1 MIKILQVRNIDSF
14 VESRRQKTS
23 EKDRKTVQSI
33 LNDVRKNG
41 DSAVK
46 KYERK
51 FNGKSTSQLRVS
63 AKEIKEALS
72 KISLEE
78 SPALYD
84 MKREIL
90 DYSSELMQD
99 LRIRVK
105 KHDKYKEGFLIVC
118 RWIDRNSKYEKGISF
133 IDGEQVQV
141 PQRLEKRLR
150 AKGLIFGGRGSRIE
164 LSDLK
169 RSFVPIP
176 SVGCYIPGGQ
186 ARYPSSVVMSVV
198 PAAVA
203 GVKRIVVVS
212 PPGRNGKI
220 DPLTIAAAKRC
231 GATEIYKVGGAQA
244 IGALAYGTKTIPKV
258 DKIIGPG
265 GKFVSVA
272 KSLVSDQTAIDMVA
286 GPTELGIIAD
296 ASSDPELVALDL
308 ISQAEHSKDTMCFV
322 ITQSKTMANQIQKSI
337 EKLIPGTERSSIIKE
352 SISKNGFIA
361 VCKNENEMVELANKI
376 APEHLELMVK
386 NAKSL
391 SQKITGAG
399 LLLIGKNTPSAA
411 SDYLL
416 GTNHILPTNGFGR
429 TRGGLSVLDFLKL
442 QTVVESEK
450 SALRKIS
457 KSLKALTDAE
467 GFPNHFRAV
476 ERRLD

>member
-23 EKDRKTVQSI
+23 EKDKKIVQAI

-46 KYERK
+46 KYEQN
-51 FNGKSTSQLRVS
+51 FNGRNTSQLRVS
-63 AKEIKEALS
+63 EKEIKEAKS
-72 KISLEE
+72 KISRKEYRAIGELKFWLGSVYEGHLRNQVQDAVKKTNTDPTGQLEE
-78 SPALYD
+78 LGVS
-84 MKREIL
+84 I
-90 DYSSELMQD
+90 
-99 LRIRVK
+99 
-105 KHDKYKEGFLIVC
+105 
-118 RWIDRNSKYEKGISF
+118 EKS
-133 IDGEQVQV
+133 
-141 PQRLEKRLR
+141 L
-150 AKGLIFGGRGSRIE
+150 
-164 LSDLK
+164 
-169 RSFVPIP
+169 VPIP

-186 ARYPSSVVMSVV
+186 ARYPSSVVMSVTT
-198 PAAVA
+198 AECA

-212 PPGRNGKI
+212 PPGRDGKI

-244 IGALAYGTKTIPKV
+244 IGALAYGTKSIPKV
-258 DKIIGPG
+258 DKIVGPG
-265 GKFVSVA
+265 GKFVSIA
-272 KSLVSDQTAIDMVA
+272 KSLVSDQIAIDMIA
-286 GPTELGIIAD
+286 GPTELGIIAN
-296 ASSDPELVALDL
+296 ASSNPELVALDL

-322 ITQSKTMANQIQKSI
+322 ITQSKTMAKQIQKSI

-361 VCKNENEMVELANKI
+361 ICKNENEVIELANKI
-376 APEHLELMVK
+376 APEHLELMVG

-391 SQKITGAG
+391 SKKITGAG

-411 SDYLL
+411 SDYIL

-442 QTVVESEK
+442 QTVVESNKKRFLELK
-450 SALRKIS
+450 D
-457 KSLKALTDAE
+457 SLKALTDAE
-467 GFPNHFRAV
+467 GLPNHYKAV
-476 ERRLD
+476 KRRLD

>member
-1 MIKILQVRNIDSF
+1 LIKILQVRNINSF

-51 FNGKSTSQLRVS
+51 FNGRKTSQLRVS

-72 KISLEE
+72 KISREE
-78 SPALYD
+78 VAALQTMSARLSNSSP
-84 MKREIL
+84 KI
-90 DYSSELMQD
+90 Q
-99 LRIRVK
+99 I
-105 KHDKYKEGFLIVC
+105 
-118 RWIDRNSKYEKGISF
+118 
-133 IDGEQVQV
+133 
-141 PQRLEKRLR
+141 
-150 AKGLIFGGRGSRIE
+150 RGSR
-164 LSDLK
+164 K
-169 RSFVPIP
+169 FVAIP

-186 ARYPSSVVMSVV
+186 ARYPSSVVMSVI
-198 PAAVA
+198 PAKIA
-203 GVKRIVVVS
+203 GVKRIVIVS
-212 PPGRNGKI
+212 PPDRDGKI
-220 DPLTIAAAKRC
+220 DPLTIVAAKKC

-244 IGALAYGTKTIPKV
+244 IGALAYGTKSIPKV
-258 DKIIGPG
+258 DKIVGPG
-265 GKFVSVA
+265 GKFVSIA
-272 KSLVSDQTAIDMVA
+272 KSLVSDQTAIDMIA

-296 ASSDPELVALDL
+296 ASSDPELIALDL

-322 ITQSKTMANQIQKSI
+322 ITQSKTMAKQIQKSI

-361 VCKNENEMVELANKI
+361 VCKNENEIIGLANDI
-376 APEHLELMVK
+376 APEHMELMVK
-386 NAKSL
+386 NAKTL
-391 SQKITGAG
+391 SKKITGAG
-399 LLLIGKNTPSAA
+399 LLLIGKNTPSSA

-442 QTVVESEK
+442 QTVIESKK
-450 SALRKIS
+450 SGLRKIS
-457 KSLKALTDAE
+457 KSLKVLTDAE
-467 GFPNHFRAV
+467 DLPNHYRAV
-476 ERRLD
+476 KRRLD

>member
-23 EKDRKTVQSI
+23 EKDKKIVQSI

-51 FNGKSTSQLRVS
+51 FNGRKTSQLRVS
-63 AKEIKEALS
+63 AKEIKEAQS
-72 KISLEE
+72 KISRKERSALRDMSARLLSRQKILANPWLE
-78 SPALYD
+78 A
-84 MKREIL
+84 
-90 DYSSELMQD
+90 
-99 LRIRVK
+99 
-105 KHDKYKEGFLIVC
+105 
-118 RWIDRNSKYEKGISF
+118 
-133 IDGEQVQV
+133 
-141 PQRLEKRLR
+141 
-150 AKGLIFGGRGSRIE
+150 GSVYR
-164 LSDLK
+164 D
-169 RSFVPIP
+169 FVPIP

-198 PAAVA
+198 PARKA

-212 PPGRNGKI
+212 PPNRDGKI
-220 DPLTIAAAKRC
+220 DPLTIVAAKMC

-244 IGALAYGTKTIPKV
+244 IGALAYGTKSIPKV
-258 DKIIGPG
+258 DKIVGPG
-265 GKFVSVA
+265 GKFVSIA
-272 KSLVSDQTAIDMVA
+272 KLLVSDQTAIDMVA

-296 ASSDPELVALDL
+296 ASSDPVLVALDL

-322 ITQSKTMANQIQKSI
+322 ITQSKIMAKQIQKSI

-361 VCKNENEMVELANKI
+361 VCKNQNEMVELANKI
-376 APEHLELMVK
+376 APEHMELMVK
-386 NAKSL
+386 NARSFSK
-391 SQKITGAG
+391 KITGAG

-429 TRGGLSVLDFLKL
+429 TRGGLSVLDFSKL
-442 QTVVESEK
+442 QTIVESKK
-450 SALRKIS
+450 STLRKIS

-467 GFPNHFRAV
+467 DLPNHYKAV
-476 ERRLD
+476 KRRLD

>member
-51 FNGKSTSQLRVS
+51 FNGIKTSQLRVS
-63 AKEIKEALS
+63 AKEIKEARS
-72 KISLEE
+72 KISREE
-78 SPALYD
+78 VTALQTMSARLSNSSP
-84 MKREIL
+84 KI
-90 DYSSELMQD
+90 Q
-99 LRIRVK
+99 I
-105 KHDKYKEGFLIVC
+105 
-118 RWIDRNSKYEKGISF
+118 
-133 IDGEQVQV
+133 
-141 PQRLEKRLR
+141 
-150 AKGLIFGGRGSRIE
+150 RGSR
-164 LSDLK
+164 K
-169 RSFVPIP
+169 FVAIS

-186 ARYPSSVVMSVV
+186 ARYPSSVVMSVI
-198 PAAVA
+198 PAKIA
-203 GVKRIVVVS
+203 GVKRIVIVS
-212 PPGRNGKI
+212 PPDRDGKI
-220 DPLTIAAAKRC
+220 DPLTIVAAKKC
-231 GATEIYKVGGAQA
+231 GATEIYKIGGAQA
-244 IGALAYGTKTIPKV
+244 IGALAYGTKSIPKV
-258 DKIIGPG
+258 DKIVGPG
-265 GKFVSVA
+265 GKFVSIA

-296 ASSDPELVALDL
+296 ASSDPELIALDL

-322 ITQSKTMANQIQKSI
+322 ITQSKTMAKQIQKSI

-361 VCKNENEMVELANKI
+361 VCKNENEMIGLANEI
-376 APEHLELMVK
+376 APEHMELMVK
-386 NAKSL
+386 NAKTL
-391 SQKITGAG
+391 SKKITGAG
-399 LLLIGKNTPSAA
+399 LLLIGKNTPSSA

-442 QTVVESEK
+442 QTVIESKK
-450 SALRKIS
+450 SGLRKIS
-457 KSLKALTDAE
+457 KSLKVLTDAE
-467 GFPNHFRAV
+467 DLPNHYKAV
-476 ERRLD
+476 KRRLD

>member
-51 FNGKSTSQLRVS
+51 FNGRKTSQLRVS
-63 AKEIKEALS
+63 QKEIKEAQSQISHDEIIALQS
-72 KISLEE
+72 MSARLLNSLPKIQ
-78 SPALYD
+78 
-84 MKREIL
+84 I
-90 DYSSELMQD
+90 
-99 LRIRVK
+99 
-105 KHDKYKEGFLIVC
+105 
-118 RWIDRNSKYEKGISF
+118 
-133 IDGEQVQV
+133 
-141 PQRLEKRLR
+141 
-150 AKGLIFGGRGSRIE
+150 RGSR
-164 LSDLK
+164 K
-169 RSFVPIP
+169 FVPIP

-186 ARYPSSVVMSVV
+186 ARYPSSVAMSVV
-198 PAAVA
+198 PARKA

-212 PPGRNGKI
+212 PPGRDGKI
-220 DPLTIAAAKRC
+220 DPLTIVAAKKY

-244 IGALAYGTKTIPKV
+244 IGVLAYGTKFIPKV
-258 DKIIGPG
+258 DKIVGPG
-265 GKFVSVA
+265 GKFVSIA
-272 KSLVSDQTAIDMVA
+272 KSLVSEQTAIDMIA

-296 ASSDPELVALDL
+296 VSSDPELVALDL

-322 ITQSKTMANQIQKSI
+322 ITRSKTMAKQIQKSV

-361 VCKNENEMVELANKI
+361 VCKNQNEVIELANKI
-376 APEHLELMVK
+376 APEHMELMVK
-386 NAKSL
+386 NARSFSK
-391 SQKITGAG
+391 KITGAG
-399 LLLIGKNTPSAA
+399 LLLIGKNSPSAA

-429 TRGGLSVLDFLKL
+429 TRGGLGILDFLKI
-442 QTVVESEK
+442 QTIVESKK
-450 SALRKIS
+450 STLREIS
-457 KSLKALTDAE
+457 DSLKILTDAE
-467 GFPNHFRAV
+467 DLPNHYKAV
-476 ERRLD
+476 KRRLD

>member
-51 FNGKSTSQLRVS
+51 FNGRKTSQLRVS
-63 AKEIKEALS
+63 AKEIKEAKS
-72 KISLEE
+72 KISRKEYKAIGALDYWLGFNENWLKMNVKEAVEKMGADSKLDKELLEE
-78 SPALYD
+78 D
-84 MKREIL
+84 
-90 DYSSELMQD
+90 
-99 LRIRVK
+99 
-105 KHDKYKEGFLIVC
+105 GFPI
-118 RWIDRNSKYEKGISF
+118 IEKS
-133 IDGEQVQV
+133 
-141 PQRLEKRLR
+141 L
-150 AKGLIFGGRGSRIE
+150 
-164 LSDLK
+164 
-169 RSFVPIP
+169 VPIP

-186 ARYPSSVVMSVV
+186 ARYPSSVVMSVT
-198 PAAVA
+198 PAKKA

-212 PPGRNGKI
+212 PPGRDGKI

-244 IGALAYGTKTIPKV
+244 IGALAYGTKSIPKV
-258 DKIIGPG
+258 DKIVGPG
-265 GKFVSVA
+265 GKFVSIA

-286 GPTELGIIAD
+286 GPTELGIIAN
-296 ASSDPELVALDL
+296 ASSNPELVALDL

-322 ITQSKTMANQIQKSI
+322 ITQSKAMAKQIQKSI

-361 VCKNENEMVELANKI
+361 ICKNENEVIELANKI
-376 APEHLELMVK
+376 APEHLELMVG
-386 NAKSL
+386 NAKTL
-391 SQKITGAG
+391 SKKITGAG

-411 SDYLL
+411 SDYIL

-442 QTVVESEK
+442 QTVIESNR
-450 SALRKIS
+450 STLRSIIRD
-457 KSLKALTDAE
+457 LETLTDAE
-467 GFPNHFRAV
+467 GLPNHYKAV
-476 ERRLD
+476 KRRLD

>member
-1 MIKILQVRNIDSF
+1 LIKILQVRNIDSF
-14 VESRRQKTS
+14 VESRRQRTS
-23 EKDRKTVQSI
+23 EKDKKIVQSI

-63 AKEIKEALS
+63 AKEIKKARS
-72 KISLEE
+72 KISCEE
-78 SPALYD
+78 VTALRD
-84 MKREIL
+84 MSTSSLLPDVKIL
-90 DYSSELMQD
+90 A
-99 LRIRVK
+99 I
-105 KHDKYKEGFLIVC
+105 G
-118 RWIDRNSKYEKGISF
+118 
-133 IDGEQVQV
+133 
-141 PQRLEKRLR
+141 R
-150 AKGLIFGGRGSRIE
+150 AADRGSCYRH
-164 LSDLK
+164 
-169 RSFVPIP
+169 FVPIP

-198 PAAVA
+198 PARKA

-212 PPGRNGKI
+212 PPGHDGKI
-220 DPLTIAAAKRC
+220 DPLTIAAAKMC

-244 IGALAYGTKTIPKV
+244 IGALAYGTKSIPKV

-265 GKFVSVA
+265 GKFVSIA

-322 ITQSKTMANQIQKSI
+322 ITQSKTMAKQIQKSL

-361 VCKNENEMVELANKI
+361 VCKNQDEIIELANKI
-376 APEHLELMVK
+376 APEHMELMVK
-386 NAKSL
+386 NAKIL
-391 SQKITGAG
+391 SRKITGAG

-442 QTVVESEK
+442 QTVVESKK
-450 SALRKIS
+450 SAFEYEIVWRTFL

-467 GFPNHFRAV
+467 DLPNHYKAV
-476 ERRLD
+476 KRRLD

>member
-23 EKDRKTVQSI
+23 EKDKKIVQSI

-51 FNGKSTSQLRVS
+51 FNGRKTSQLRVS
-63 AKEIKEALS
+63 AKEIKEARS
-72 KISLEE
+72 KISREE
-78 SPALYD
+78 VTALRDMSSPSLLPGV
-84 MKREIL
+84 KIL
-90 DYSSELMQD
+90 ASGRSADSSSGYRD
-99 LRIRVK
+99 
-105 KHDKYKEGFLIVC
+105 
-118 RWIDRNSKYEKGISF
+118 
-133 IDGEQVQV
+133 
-141 PQRLEKRLR
+141 
-150 AKGLIFGGRGSRIE
+150 
-164 LSDLK
+164 
-169 RSFVPIP
+169 FVPIP

-186 ARYPSSVVMSVV
+186 ARYPSSVVMSVM
-198 PAAVA
+198 PARKA

-212 PPGRNGKI
+212 PPSRDGKI
-220 DPLTIAAAKRC
+220 DPLTIVAAKMC
-231 GATEIYKVGGAQA
+231 GATEIYKIGGAQA
-244 IGALAYGTKTIPKV
+244 IGALAYGTKSIPKV
-258 DKIIGPG
+258 DKIVGPG
-265 GKFVSVA
+265 GKFVSIA
-272 KSLVSDQTAIDMVA
+272 KLLVSDQTSIDMVA

-296 ASSDPELVALDL
+296 VSSDPELVALDL

-322 ITQSKTMANQIQKSI
+322 ITRSKTMAKQIQKSI

-361 VCKNENEMVELANKI
+361 VCKNQNEMVELANKI

-386 NAKSL
+386 NSKPL
-391 SQKITGAG
+391 SKKITGAG

-429 TRGGLSVLDFLKL
+429 TRGGLSVLDFMKL
-442 QTVVESEK
+442 QTVVESKK
-450 SALRKIS
+450 SELRKIS
-457 KSLKALTDAE
+457 KSLKVLTDAE
-467 GFPNHFRAV
+467 GLPNHYKAV
-476 ERRLD
+476 KRRLD

>member
-1 MIKILQVRNIDSF
+1 LIRILQVRNIDSL

-51 FNGKSTSQLRVS
+51 FNGRKTSQLRVS
-63 AKEIKEALS
+63 AKEIKEARS
-72 KISLEE
+72 KISRGESKAINELDFENSMYENALRTSLEE
-78 SPALYD
+78 AI
-84 MKREIL
+84 KKIN
-90 DYSSELMQD
+90 LMPFN
-99 LRIRVK
+99 
-105 KHDKYKEGFLIVC
+105 KEETGV
-118 RWIDRNSKYEKGISF
+118 YVEKS
-133 IDGEQVQV
+133 
-141 PQRLEKRLR
+141 L
-150 AKGLIFGGRGSRIE
+150 
-164 LSDLK
+164 
-169 RSFVPIP
+169 VPIS

-186 ARYPSSVVMSVV
+186 ARYPSSAIMSVG
-198 PAAVA
+198 PARWV

-212 PPGRNGKI
+212 PPGRDGKI

-244 IGALAYGTKTIPKV
+244 IGALAYGTKSIPKV
-258 DKIIGPG
+258 DKIVGPG
-265 GKFVSVA
+265 GKFVSIA

-322 ITQSKTMANQIQKSI
+322 ITQSKTVAKQIQKSI
-337 EKLIPGTERSSIIKE
+337 EKLIPGTERSSIIRE
-352 SISKNGFIA
+352 SLTKNGFIA
-361 VCKNENEMVELANKI
+361 VCKNRNEMVELANKI
-376 APEHLELMVK
+376 APEHLELMV
-386 NAKSL
+386 NGTKSF
-391 SQKITGAG
+391 SKKITGAG

-442 QTVVESEK
+442 QTMVESK
-450 SALRKIS
+450 KLGLRNIS

-467 GFPNHFRAV
+467 DLPNHYKAV
-476 ERRLD
+476 KRRLD